1 MFQGLPHQYPW
12 GRYNLVIPGSVIP
25 RWFSHQSIGDEVSVQ
40 KKNSPLRNEWIG
52 IAVCT
57 LFCSNNHHPC
67 DQIINLRELGCQL
80 IANGNH
86 IYPLPG
92 ISNIAEVLSDHIWL
106 LYLFPQHYDRRSINL
121 LWECDANGFNQIGI
135 RIETK
140 GSGLRV
146 KKCGFRLV
154 YMKDIEDLHRTM
166 VQSVNNSEC
175 TSVSFGI
182 QETHDGAGPSEED
195 SFNGISDCEESS
207 EYEECGEEFSDS
219 D

>member
-1 MFQGLPHQYPW
+1 M
-12 GRYNLVIPGSVIP
+12 
-25 RWFSHQSIGDEVSVQ
+25 SVQ
-40 KKNSPLRNEWIG
+40 EPSYLCNEWVG

-57 LFCSNNHHPC
+57 VFFSHNHHQH
-67 DQIINLRELGCQL
+67 DQIIDHRELGCHL

-106 LYLFPQHYDRRSINL
+106 LYLFPEHYDRRSINL
-121 LWECDANGFNQIGI
+121 LFECDANGFNQIGI

-154 YMKDIEDLHRTM
+154 YMKDIVDLNQTM
-166 VQSVNNSEC
+166 GQSSNNSEG
-175 TSVSFGI
+175 TKVRVPFGI
-182 QETHDGAGPSEED
+182 QEIHDGARPSEED
-195 SFNGISDCEESS
+195 SSHSQSDFEESS
-207 EYEECGEEFSDS
+207 EYEDCGEEFSDC